1 MQVVRNCRV
10 STTFSVAGKPVPQ
23 QRPKFTTVNGHGR
36 AYDPAKSRNF
46 KAEVA
51 ILAST
56 AHGMRPLYP
65 ADVAVDIVAWLP
77 IPQSWSKQ
85 KQHLALDG
93 IIHPTTRGN
102 DCDNLAKSVLD
113 AMTGIIYKDD
123 SQVTSLHVS
132 KRYSDK
138 PRTSVLVTGW
148 LTDDEL
154 KVFDPKA
161 WEARQEAIR

>member
-10 STTFSVAGKPVPQ
+10 NTTFSVAGKPVPQ

-56 AHGMRPLYP
+56 AHGMRPP
-65 ADVAVDIVAWLP
+65 FPDDVEVNIVAWLP

-102 DCDNLAKSVLD
+102 DVDNLAKSVLD
-113 AMTGIIYKDD
+113 AMTGIVYKDD
-123 SQVTSLHVS
+123 SQVTSLHVY

-138 PRTSVLVTGW
+138 PRTSVLVTGF
-148 LTDDEL
+148 LTEDEL
-154 KVFDPKA
+154 SVFSSEA
-161 WEARQEAIR
+161 WRERQEATR